1 MLMDKFLKLGL
12 SEEVAKSLVGLGI
25 EEPTDIQEKAIPEI
39 LNGKNVIGKAETGTG
54 KTLAY
59 LLPII
64 EKIDDSK
71 NEMQAI
77 ILSPTHELGVQIN
90 NVLNDLKRGLGK
102 KITSTT
108 LVGSGNIKRQIE
120 KLKNKPHILVGT
132 TGRILELINKKKITT
147 NTIKTIVIDEGDK
160 LLDFINIKDVKSV
173 VKSCPRD
180 TQKLIF
186 SATMNEK
193 ALETAD
199 ELIGTSELIQ
209 AKAANKV
216 NENIEHGYFQ
226 VELRDKIDFL
236 RKLIHAIGDEKK
248 IIVFINNSYN
258 VHNVIQKLKYNKIEA
273 VSLHGSDNKMER
285 KKALQDFRSG
295 KAKILITSDVSA
307 RGLDIKGATHI
318 VNLDIPM
325 NSQNYLHRVGR
336 VGRAGEKGFAYSL
349 ADYKEEKIIVK
360 CERQLKI
367 KIPRVYLYEGK
378 IHETEVKKVPSN
390 KNNSKKKSNLP
401 KKVYKKR

>member
-1 MLMDKFLKLGL
+1 MNKFLELGL
-12 SEEVAKSLVGLGI
+12 SEEVCKSLEGLSI
-25 EEPTDIQEKAIPEI
+25 SEPTDIQEKAIPKI
-39 LNGKNVIGKAETGTG
+39 LDGKNVIGKAETGTG

-64 EKIDDSK
+64 EEIDSSK

-120 KLKNKPHILVGT
+120 KLKSKPHILVGT
-132 TGRILELINKKKITT
+132 TGRILELINKKKISA
-147 NTIKTIVIDEGDK
+147 NTIKFIVIDEGDK
-160 LLDFINIKDVKSV
+160 LLDFINIKDVKNV

-180 TQKLIF
+180 IQKLIF

-199 ELIGTSELIQ
+199 ELIGESELIQ
-209 AKAANKV
+209 AKVANKV
-216 NENIEHGYFQ
+216 NSNIEHGYFQ
-226 VELRDKIDFL
+226 VELRDKINAL
-236 RKLIHAIGDEKK
+236 RKLIHAIGEDEQ

-258 VHNVIQKLKYNKIEA
+258 INNVIQKLKFNKISA
-273 VSLHGSDNKMER
+273 VSLHGSDNKIDR
-285 KKALQDFRSG
+285 KNALQDFRKG
-295 KAKILITSDVSA
+295 KAKVLITSDISA

-318 VNLDIPM
+318 INLDIPM

-336 VGRAGEKGFAYSL
+336 VGRAGEKGTAYSL
-349 ADYKEEKIIVK
+349 ADYKEEKIIGK

-367 KIPRVYLYEGK
+367 KIPKLYLYEGN
-378 IHETEVKKVPSN
+378 IETKDTKKVSAN
-390 KNNSKKKSNLP
+390 KNKSFNKKSTKN
-401 KKVYKKR
+401 YKRK

>member
-12 SEEVAKSLVGLGI
+12 SEEVLKSLVGLGI

-108 LVGSGNIKRQIE
+108 LVGSGNIKRQME

-160 LLDFINIKDVKSV
+160 LLDFINIKDVRSV

-199 ELIGTSELIQ
+199 
-209 AKAANKV
+209 
-216 NENIEHGYFQ
+216 
-226 VELRDKIDFL
+226 D
-236 RKLIHAIGDEKK
+236 
-248 IIVFINNSYN
+248 
-258 VHNVIQKLKYNKIEA
+258 
-273 VSLHGSDNKMER
+273 
-285 KKALQDFRSG
+285 
-295 KAKILITSDVSA
+295 
-307 RGLDIKGATHI
+307 
-318 VNLDIPM
+318 
-325 NSQNYLHRVGR
+325 
-336 VGRAGEKGFAYSL
+336 
-349 ADYKEEKIIVK
+349 
-360 CERQLKI
+360 
-367 KIPRVYLYEGK
+367 
-378 IHETEVKKVPSN
+378 
-390 KNNSKKKSNLP
+390 
-401 KKVYKKR
+401 

>member
-12 SEEVAKSLVGLGI
+12 SEEVLKSLVGLGI

-39 LNGKNVIGKAETGTG
+39 LKGKNVIGKAETGTG

-108 LVGSGNIKRQIE
+108 LVGSGNIKRQME

-248 IIVFINNSYN
+248 IIVFIFR
-258 VHNVIQKLKYNKIEA
+258 
-273 VSLHGSDNKMER
+273 VS
-285 KKALQDFRSG
+285 F
-295 KAKILITSDVSA
+295 
-307 RGLDIKGATHI
+307 
-318 VNLDIPM
+318 
-325 NSQNYLHRVGR
+325 
-336 VGRAGEKGFAYSL
+336 
-349 ADYKEEKIIVK
+349 
-360 CERQLKI
+360 
-367 KIPRVYLYEGK
+367 
-378 IHETEVKKVPSN
+378 
-390 KNNSKKKSNLP
+390 
-401 KKVYKKR
+401 